1 MFLLSVNQIACFFV
15 FVLFWVF
22 LGGGVTL
29 YPYNLFEMF
38 ELEAYSFH
46 NYDELITQVLFQ
58 AKNGLNSFLF
68 FLITGLVIF

>member
-15 FVLFWVF
+15 FVLFWGF
-22 LGGGVTL
+22 LGGGRVTL

-46 NYDELITQVLFQ
+46 NYDELITPGRSFFKL
-58 AKNGLNSFLF
+58 KMGLIFSFSF
-68 FLITGLVIF
+68 